1 MQLRLESIGK
11 KVGGEN
17 WLYDISLSPQA
28 GAVTVLLGATQA
40 GKTSLMRIMAGLDTP
55 NVGKVLVDGND
66 VTGQSVRQRNIAMV
80 YQQFINYPS
89 LTVAQN
95 IASPL
100 RLRGEKDIDRK
111 VQALAEK
118 LHIGMFL
125 DRLPAELS
133 GGQQQRVALARALA
147 KNAPLMLLD
156 EPLVNL
162 DYKLREELR
171 EELSQVFS

>member
-1 MQLRLESIGK
+1 
-11 KVGGEN
+11 
-17 WLYDISLSPQA
+17 
-28 GAVTVLLGATQA
+28 
-40 GKTSLMRIMAGLDTP
+40 MRIMAGWDTP

-118 LHIGMFL
+118 MHIGMFL
-125 DRLPAELS
+125 ERLPAELS
-133 GGQQQRVALARALA
+133 AGQQQRVALALTLP
-147 KNAPLMLLD
+147 KAP
-156 EPLVNL
+156 
-162 DYKLREELR
+162 EER
-171 EELSQVFS
+171 R

>member
-80 YQQFINYPS
+80 YQQRSEEHTSELQS
-89 LTVAQN
+89 LMRN
-95 IASPL
+95 S
-100 RLRGEKDIDRK
+100 
-111 VQALAEK
+111 
-118 LHIGMFL
+118 
-125 DRLPAELS
+125 
-133 GGQQQRVALARALA
+133 
-147 KNAPLMLLD
+147 
-156 EPLVNL
+156 
-162 DYKLREELR
+162 Y
-171 EELSQVFS
+171 